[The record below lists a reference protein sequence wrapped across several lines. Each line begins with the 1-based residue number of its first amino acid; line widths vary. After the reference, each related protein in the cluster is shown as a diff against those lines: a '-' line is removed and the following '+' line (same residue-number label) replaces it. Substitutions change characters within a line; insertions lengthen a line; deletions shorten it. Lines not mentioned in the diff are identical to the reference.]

1 MDWPLVVSIVANL
14 LLLFLY
20 IRSKVKRPKVDGSV
34 VLIDTKNMY
43 IEVDSNDALSELYDK
58 SEAIFRVKTHK

>member
-1 MDWPLVVSIVANL
+1 MDWPLIVSIAANL

-20 IRSKVKRPKVDGSV
+20 IRSKVKRPKVYGS
-34 VLIDTKNMY
+34 IIFADTKNMY
-43 IEVDSNDALSELYDK
+43 IELDSNDALSELYDK

>member
-1 MDWPLVVSIVANL
+1 MDWPLIVSIAVNL

-20 IRSKVKRPKVDGSV
+20 IRSKVKRPKVYGS
-34 VLIDTKNMY
+34 IIFADTKNMY
-43 IEVDSNDALSELYDK
+43 IELDSNDALSELYDK